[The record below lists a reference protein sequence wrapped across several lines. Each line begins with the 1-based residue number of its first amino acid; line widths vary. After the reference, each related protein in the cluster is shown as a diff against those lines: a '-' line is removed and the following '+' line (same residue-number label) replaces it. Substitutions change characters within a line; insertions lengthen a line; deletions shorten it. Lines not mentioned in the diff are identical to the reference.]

1 MKGCPT
7 AALNFPVE
15 LANLSNNYGIF
26 TFLAKSFQGISF
38 LLKRG
43 VFGFLSF

>member
-7 AALNFPVE
+7 AALNFSVK
-15 LANLSNNYGIF
+15 LVNLSNYYCIF
-26 TFLAKSFQGISF
+26 TFLAKSFQGVSF

-43 VFGFLSF
+43 FFGFLSF